1 MQQLEIS
8 AIKARMAEFTAKRK
22 ASQPAGA
29 SLGSIFK
36 NPPGDHAG
44 RLIEEAGLKGKR
56 IGGAEISSKHANFI
70 INDSHAT
77 AMDIYRLIRFVQD
90 EVNKKFDV
98 ALETEIEL
106 FGNFN
111 LE

>member
-1 MQQLEIS
+1 
-8 AIKARMAEFTAKRK
+8 MAEFTAKRK

-36 NPPGDHAG
+36 NPAGDFAG
-44 RLIEEAGLKGKR
+44 SLIEDAGLKGKS

-70 INDSHAT
+70 LNGSHAS
-77 AMDIYRLIRFVQD
+77 AMDIFRLIKLVQD
-90 EVNKKFDV
+90 EVNKKFGI